1 MNNIYISY
9 AWKDAKSELGK
20 QREVLVDKICS
31 SLIDKKYK
39 LIRDKQH
46 LALGNSI
53 NDFMREIGRGN
64 YVIIV
69 ISDKYLRSE
78 YCMFEAVEIMKY
90 RNLGQ
95 QIFPIILS
103 DANIYSHEGKLGYI
117 KYWKEQYEKLKQM
130 VEEVAGKEENFAMNE
145 ILGKFKEIAENVDDF
160 IVFVSDKLSIDAES
174 NLDGFLN
181 NITLQMQ
188 QALAK
193 TRADQSIY
201 VVGTGR
207 YDLPQEIYWCAKH
220 LGRLL
225 AEQNYNLISGGW
237 QGVDYVIA
245 ESYAAVLQEKQ
256 QPLSEKLLQVIPH
269 GKYPEFRG
277 GKVQYVNA
285 GSDEWLACLHKADI
299 VILIGGVGGTY
310 ETFLYAKQ
318 ENVPLIPI
326 VCTNGDAK
334 KVYDELVANWN
345 EKTMRYVSI
354 ERFKSLNQFIDSENT
369 AKEVMEDV
377 LSMANDM
384 LFAQKM
390 LNS

>member
-9 AWKDAKSELGK
+9 AWKDDKSELGK
-20 QREVLVDKICS
+20 QREVLVDKICNN
-31 SLIDKKYK
+31 LLEKKYK

-90 RNLGQ
+90 RNYGQ

-103 DANIYSHEGKLGYI
+103 DANIYSHEGKLAYI
-117 KYWKEQYEKLKQM
+117 KFWKEQYEKLKKL
-130 VEEVAGKEENFAMNE
+130 VDEITDKEENFAMYE
-145 ILGKFKEIAENVDDF
+145 ILGKFKEIADNIDDF
-160 IVFVSDKLSIDAES
+160 IVFVGDKLSIDAE
-174 NLDGFLN
+174 NNFQGFIQ
-181 NITLQMQ
+181 NITTQMKQDVEKNKGQ
-188 QALAK
+188 Q
-193 TRADQSIY
+193 SVY
-201 VVGTGR
+201 VVGTGS
-207 YDLPQEIYWCAKH
+207 YELPQEIYWCAKH

-245 ESYAAVLQEKQ
+245 ESYAATLQQKHQ
-256 QPLSEKLLQVIPH
+256 ALSEKLFQIVPN
-269 GKYPEFRG
+269 GTYPKFKG
-277 GKVQYVNA
+277 GKVEYVEPGPN
-285 GSDEWLACLHKADI
+285 EWLACLNKADI

-310 ETFLYAKQ
+310 ETFSYAKQ

-334 KVYDELVANWN
+334 KVYDELLANWD
-345 EKTMRYVSI
+345 EKTMRYVSV
-354 ERFKSLNQFIDSENT
+354 ERFKSLNQFIESEKT
-369 AKEVMEDV
+369 AESVMEDV
-377 LSMANDM
+377 ISMTNDM
-384 LFAQKM
+384 LFTFLQ
-390 LNS
+390 

>member
-9 AWKDAKSELGK
+9 AWKDDKSELGR
-20 QREVLVDKICS
+20 QREVLVDKICH
-31 SLIDKKYK
+31 SLLEKKYK

-90 RNLGQ
+90 RNYGQ

-103 DANIYSHEGKLGYI
+103 DANIYSHEGKLTYI
-117 KYWKEQYEKLKQM
+117 KFWKEQYEKLKKL
-130 VEEVAGKEENFAMNE
+130 VDEITDKEENFAMYE
-145 ILGKFKEIAENVDDF
+145 ILAKFKEIADNIDDF
-160 IVFVSDKLSIDAES
+160 IVFVSDKLSIDAEK
-174 NLDGFLN
+174 NLHGFIQ
-181 NITLQMQ
+181 NITLQMKQ
-188 QALAK
+188 QAEK
-193 TRADQSIY
+193 NKGQQSLY
-201 VVGTGR
+201 VVGTGA
-207 YDLPQEIYWCAKH
+207 YNLPQEIYWCAKH
-220 LGRLL
+220 LGKLL

-245 ESYAAVLQEKQ
+245 ESYAATLQQKQ
-256 QPLSEKLLQVIPH
+256 QPLSEKLFQVVPQ
-269 GKYPEFRG
+269 GTYPIFKG
-277 GKVQYVNA
+277 GNVTYVEPGPN
-285 GSDEWLACLHKADI
+285 EWLACLQKADI

-318 ENVPLIPI
+318 ENVPMIPI

-334 KVYDELVANWN
+334 KVYDELLDNWN

-354 ERFKSLNQFIDSENT
+354 ERFKSLNQFIDSEKT
-369 AKEVMEDV
+369 AQSVMEDV
-377 LSMANDM
+377 VAITNDM
-384 LFAQKM
+384 LFAFLQ
-390 LNS
+390 

>member
-9 AWKDAKSELGK
+9 AWKDTKTDLGK
-20 QREVLVDKICS
+20 QRELLVDKIC
-31 SLIDKKYK
+31 DKLTQNKYK

-53 NDFMREIGRGN
+53 KDFMREIGRGN

-90 RNLGQ
+90 NSYGQ

-103 DANIYSHEGKLGYI
+103 DANIYSHEGKLTYI

-130 VEEVAGKEENFAMNE
+130 VEEVTGKEDNFAMYE
-145 ILGKFKEIAENVDDF
+145 ILEKFKEIADTIDDF

-174 NLDGFLN
+174 NLEGFVQ

-188 QALAK
+188 QNIAK
-193 TRADQSIY
+193 TREKQSIY

-225 AEQNYNLISGGW
+225 AEENYNLISGGW

-245 ESYAAVLQEKQ
+245 ESFAMVLQEKQ
-256 QPLSEKLLQVIPH
+256 QALSEKLYQVVPK
-269 GKYPEFRG
+269 GKYPEFKG
-277 GKVQYVNA
+277 GTIEYVES
-285 GSDEWLACLHKADI
+285 GIDEWLACLKKADI

-334 KVYDELVANWN
+334 KVYDELLANWN
-345 EKTMRYVSI
+345 EKTMRYVSE
-354 ERFKSLNQFIDSENT
+354 ERFKSLNQFIDAEKT
-369 AKEVMEDV
+369 AISVMQDV
-377 LSMANDM
+377 IAIANDM
-384 LFAQKM
+384 LFAKNALQ
-390 LNS
+390 